1 METVT
6 EVAAGPRRIRACVI
20 GWGAI
25 SALTLVA
32 NSAQASFLHGE
43 TLDAVAD
50 GASWFILVLVPI
62 VAIAVFWIVHV
73 LPEKIAHRNHHP
85 QYKAIQILCLLSL
98 VFGGLLWPLAWIWAY
113 TRPIGY
119 KLAYGTEKHDEYFT
133 EIGEKARSGEALAH
147 EIEALKHELDAMHA
161 RGRLP
166 PHLERLREDLAAMPA
181 DAAQS
186 PGASPRPGT
195 PATPELER
203 RSG

>member
-1 METVT
+1 VETVT